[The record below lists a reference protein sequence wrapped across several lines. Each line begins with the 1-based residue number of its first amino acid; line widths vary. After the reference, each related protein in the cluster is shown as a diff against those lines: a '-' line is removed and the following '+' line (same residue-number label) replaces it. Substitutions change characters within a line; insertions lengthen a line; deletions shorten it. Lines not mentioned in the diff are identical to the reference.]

1 MVWPLK
7 YPLRKPYG
15 AWLFTTGGLLAVGL
29 LGSVWVERLWGVNLP
44 EEGLRILLASAVVVG
59 LIPALIVAN
68 RQKPPEPGDLD
79 DPSW

>member
-15 AWLFTTGGLLAVGL
+15 AWLITTGSLIAIILP
-29 LGSVWVERLWGVNLP
+29 GSVWVERLWGISLP
-44 EEGLRILLASAVVVG
+44 EGGLELMLAMAMVVG
-59 LIPALIVAN
+59 LVPALIVAH

-79 DPSW
+79 DPTW

>member
-15 AWLFTTGGLLAVGL
+15 AWLFTTGGLLAIGL
-29 LGSVWVERLWGVNLP
+29 PGSVWVERLSGVKLP
-44 EEGLRILLASAVVVG
+44 DEGLTILVASAVVIG
-59 LIPALIVAN
+59 LISALIVAH

-79 DPSW
+79 DPTW